1 MRKFETV
8 VSKAVAWL
16 LPNIDTD
23 AIAPMK
29 RLILNTDELGIYS
42 FEPYRFVN
50 GDGDA
55 FVLNKDFPLNKP
67 ENRGAQ
73 ILIAGDNFGCGSSRE
88 TAVQAIDK
96 CGYRVVIA
104 SSFGGIFVKNCF
116 MQGLLPIQL
125 EKSTVEELAR
135 QSLGGGL
142 FTVDLVNTTLTA
154 PSGESIPFEIED
166 SRREV
171 LLGGLDEVRLT
182 LNGSEK
188 YEAYLDR
195 DRELR
200 PWLY

>member
-16 LPNIDTD
+16 MPNIDTD

-29 RLILNTDELGIYS
+29 RLILNTDELGVYS

-55 FVLNKDFPLNKP
+55 FVLNMDFPLNKP
-67 ENRGAQ
+67 ENRDAK

-125 EKSTVEELAR
+125 GKSTVEDLAR

-142 FTVDLVNTTLTA
+142 FTVNLMNTELTA
-154 PSGESIPFEIED
+154 PDGEKIPFEIEE

-171 LLGGLDEVRLT
+171 LLGGLDEVLLT
-182 LNGSEK
+182 LNRSDK
-188 YEAYLDR
+188 YEAYLEKDKM
-195 DRELR
+195 LR

>member
-1 MRKFETV
+1 M
-8 VSKAVAWL
+8 
-16 LPNIDTD
+16 PNIDTD

-29 RLILNTDELGIYS
+29 RLILNTDELGVYS

-55 FVLNKDFPLNKP
+55 FVLNMDFPLNKP
-67 ENRGAQ
+67 ENRAAK

-125 EKSTVEELAR
+125 GKSTVEDLAR

-142 FTVDLVNTTLTA
+142 FTVNLMNTELTA
-154 PSGESIPFEIED
+154 PDGEKIPFEIEE

-171 LLGGLDEVRLT
+171 LLGGLDEVLLT
-182 LNGSEK
+182 LNRSDK
-188 YEAYLDR
+188 YEAYLEKDKM
-195 DRELR
+195 LR

>member
-8 VSKAVAWL
+8 ISGAVAWL
-16 LPNIDTD
+16 MPNVDTD

-29 RLILNTDELGIYS
+29 RLILNTDELGKYS

-50 GDGDA
+50 GDGDS
-55 FVLNKDFPLNKP
+55 FVLNMDFPLNDPKYS
-67 ENRGAQ
+67 GVQ
-73 ILIAGDNFGCGSSRE
+73 ILIAGENFGCGSSRE

-96 CGYRVVIA
+96 CGYRVIIA

-125 EKSTVEELAR
+125 EKDLVVELAK
-135 QSLGGGL
+135 QAEAGGV
-142 FTVDLVNTTLTA
+142 FTVDLVNKEITA
-154 PSGESIPFEIED
+154 PDGSKIPFDIED

-171 LLGGLDEVRLT
+171 LLGGLDEVKRI
-182 LNGSEK
+182 
-188 YEAYLDR
+188 LDR
-195 DRELR
+195 SDIYDEYIRNDKKIR

>member
-16 LPNIDTD
+16 MPNIDTD

-29 RLILNTDELGIYS
+29 RLILNTDELGVYS

-55 FVLNKDFPLNKP
+55 FVLNMDFPLNKP
-67 ENRGAQ
+67 ENRDAR

-96 CGYRVVIA
+96 CGYRVIIA

-116 MQGLLPIQL
+116 MQGLLPICL
-125 EKSTVEELAR
+125 DRETVEDLAR
-135 QSLGGGL
+135 QAEEGGV
-142 FTVDLVNTTLTA
+142 FTVDLNAQKLTA
-154 PSGESIPFEIED
+154 PRGEEIPFEIEK
-166 SRREV
+166 SRKEV
-171 LLGGLDEVRLT
+171 LLGGLDEVRRT
-182 LNGSEK
+182 LNGSER
-188 YEAYLDR
+188 YEAYLYR
-195 DRELR
+195 DRQLR

>member
-8 VSKAVAWL
+8 VSGAVAWL
-16 LPNIDTD
+16 MPNVDTD

-29 RLILNTDELGIYS
+29 RLILNTDELGKYS

-50 GDGDA
+50 GDGDS
-55 FVLNKDFPLNKP
+55 FVLNMDFPLNDPKYS
-67 ENRGAQ
+67 GVQ
-73 ILIAGDNFGCGSSRE
+73 ILIAGENFGCGSSRE

-96 CGYRVVIA
+96 CGYRVIIA

-125 EKSTVEELAR
+125 EKDLVVELAK
-135 QSLGGGL
+135 QAEAGGE
-142 FTVDLVNTTLTA
+142 FTVDLVSKEITA
-154 PSGESIPFEIED
+154 PDGSKIPFDIED

-171 LLGGLDEVRLT
+171 LLGGLDEVKRI
-182 LNGSEK
+182 
-188 YEAYLDR
+188 LDR
-195 DRELR
+195 SDIYEEYIRNDKKIR

>member
-16 LPNIDTD
+16 MPNIDTD

-29 RLILNTDELGIYS
+29 RLILNTDELGVYS

-55 FVLNKDFPLNKP
+55 FVLNMDFPLNKP
-67 ENRGAQ
+67 ENRAAK

-125 EKSTVEELAR
+125 GKSTVEDLAR

-142 FTVDLVNTTLTA
+142 FTVNLMNTELTA
-154 PSGESIPFEIED
+154 PDGEKIPFEIEE

-171 LLGGLDEVRLT
+171 LLGGLDEVLLT
-182 LNGSEK
+182 LNRSDK
-188 YEAYLDR
+188 YEAYLEKDKM
-195 DRELR
+195 LR